1 MDGLN
6 EFIIDD
12 DRSFSRLV
20 DKYKERI
27 LRVAIRIVRNKD
39 EAKDLAQEAFA
50 RAYQSRH
57 SFRGESG
64 FYTWVYKIVVNLA
77 LNYIKRNRDRQ
88 AESIDSSSA
97 LTLTAFDPD
106 PIETAELT
114 KAISGAIEKLPPR
127 QRTVFIL
134 RHYEERPYAEIARL
148 LSITEGAAKANY
160 FQAVQKLKSS
170 LAPYIKEGNLIK

>member
-12 DRSFSRLV
+12 DRSFGRLV

-27 LRVAIRIVRNKD
+27 LLVALRIVRNKE

-50 RAYQSRH
+50 RAYQNRS

-77 LNYIKRNRDRQ
+77 LNYVKRNRDRR
-88 AESIDSSSA
+88 AESINSSSA
-97 LTLTAFDPD
+97 LALTVSVPD
-106 PIETAELT
+106 PAETAELT
-114 KAISGAIEKLPPR
+114 TAISDSIEKLPPR

-134 RHYEERPYAEIARL
+134 RHYEEKPYSEIAQL

-160 FQAVQKLKSS
+160 HQAVQKLKNK
-170 LAPYIKEGNLIK
+170 LAPYIKEGNLTK

>member
-6 EFIIDD
+6 EFTIDD

-27 LRVAIRIVRNKD
+27 LLVALRIVRNKD

-50 RAYQSRH
+50 SAYRSRS

-77 LNYIKRNRDRQ
+77 INYIKRNRDRQ
-88 AESIDSSSA
+88 AESIDSVFSPVLQA
-97 LTLTAFDPD
+97 ADPD
-106 PIETAELT
+106 PVETAELA
-114 KAISGAIEKLPPR
+114 KVISKSIENLPPR
-127 QRTVFIL
+127 QRTVFVL
-134 RHYEERPYAEIARL
+134 RHYEEKPYAQIAEL

-160 FQAVQKLKSS
+160 FQAIQKLKHS